1 MKWSFSLWLSES
13 IIRIVTSQKKTCKIW
28 RLKKYIPNDTRNTN
42 LHYIIPDNTHK
53 KWWIKQKKSN
63 KVYKIVLYYFL
74 SKGFWDFF
82 IAGIDLRMQIPSDFG
97 KDTFTYRHKK
107 THVVLKDT
115 TILFY
120 AFM

>member
-1 MKWSFSLWLSES
+1 
-13 IIRIVTSQKKTCKIW
+13 
-28 RLKKYIPNDTRNTN
+28 
-42 LHYIIPDNTHK
+42 
-53 KWWIKQKKSN
+53 
-63 KVYKIVLYYFL
+63 
-74 SKGFWDFF
+74 
-82 IAGIDLRMQIPSDFG
+82 MQIPSDFG